1 MIISSKD
8 LEKVCNYVEST
19 NPSLP
24 QCVMNFID
32 FEESTTEEYQRE
44 IKRKNRELAI
54 DAIVDGKVEEFKN
67 RESFLNPLDNES
79 YMMTIT
85 PKLNSIN
92 VQGKTYLDLFDI
104 YNDVMMTL
112 ESLTS
117 KSMNTP
123 SCLKKSRYIPQNL
136 NVSIQK
142 DPNLTDYENES
153 STSRKVITRLMMT
166 SNLIS
171 STGRTGPAN
180 TIIVGLDAYKYLLMS
195 NGMMMSDIKDG
206 VVDGNINGMNVI
218 PSPYIKSNKIIMM
231 RNAQKTENGLNV
243 INCPNDMRYFLK
255 ETPNWDKIINWFE
268 II

>member
-8 LEKVCNYVEST
+8 LEKICNYVEST
-19 NPSLP
+19 KPSLP
-24 QCVMNFID
+24 QGVMTFMD
-32 FEESTTEEYQRE
+32 WDESSNEEYQRE
-44 IKRKNRELAI
+44 LKRKNRELAI
-54 DAIVDGKVEEFKN
+54 DAIIDDKVEEFKN
-67 RESFLNPLDNES
+67 REPFSNPLDNES

-117 KSMNTP
+117 KSMN
-123 SCLKKSRYIPQNL
+123 IPQNL

-180 TIIVGLDAYKYLLMS
+180 TIVVGLDAYKYLLMS

-255 ETPNWDKIINWFE
+255 ETPNYSKIINWFE

>member
-1 MIISSKD
+1 MTISSKD
-8 LEKVCNYVEST
+8 LEKICNYVEST
-19 NPSLP
+19 KPSLP
-24 QCVMNFID
+24 QVQMTFMD
-32 FEESTTEEYQRE
+32 WVEEPNEEYQRE
-44 IKRKNRELAI
+44 LKRKNRELAI
-54 DAIVDGKVEEFKN
+54 DAIVDDKVEEFKN
-67 RESFLNPLDNES
+67 RDSFLNPLDNEGHR
-79 YMMTIT
+79 MTIT

-117 KSMNTP
+117 RSMN
-123 SCLKKSRYIPQNL
+123 IPQNL
-136 NVSIQK
+136 NVNIKK

-153 STSRKVITRLMMT
+153 STSRKVITRVMMT

-180 TIIVGLDAYKYLLMS
+180 TIIVGLEAYKYLLISNAMMS
-195 NGMMMSDIKDG
+195 NNDG
-206 VVDGNINGMNVI
+206 VISGNINGMNVI

-231 RNAQKTENGLNV
+231 RNVQKTENGLNV

>member
-8 LEKVCNYVEST
+8 LEKICNYIEST
-19 NPSLP
+19 KPSLP
-24 QCVMNFID
+24 QGVMTFMD
-32 FEESTTEEYQRE
+32 WDESSNEEYQRE
-44 IKRKNRELAI
+44 LKRKNRELAI
-54 DAIVDGKVEEFKN
+54 DAIIDDKVEEFKN
-67 RESFLNPLDNES
+67 REPFSNPLDNES

-117 KSMNTP
+117 KSMN
-123 SCLKKSRYIPQNL
+123 IPQNL

-218 PSPYIKSNKIIMM
+218 PSSYIKSNKIIMM
-231 RNAQKTENGLNV
+231 KNAQKTENGLNV

-255 ETPNWDKIINWFE
+255 ETPNYSKIINWFE

>member
-19 NPSLP
+19 KSSLP
-24 QCVMNFID
+24 QSVMTFMDWDEVPN
-32 FEESTTEEYQRE
+32 EEYQRE
-44 IKRKNRELAI
+44 LKRKNRELAI

-67 RESFLNPLDNES
+67 RKPFSNPLDNES

-117 KSMNTP
+117 KPMVV
-123 SCLKKSRYIPQNL
+123 PQNL
-136 NVSIQK
+136 NVNIQK

-153 STSRKVITRLMMT
+153 STSRKVITKIMMT

-171 STGRTGPAN
+171 STSRTGPAN
-180 TIIVGLDAYKYLLMS
+180 TIIVGLDVYKYLMIS
-195 NGMMMSDIKDG
+195 NGMMMTNDDG
-206 VVDGNINGMNVI
+206 VVTGNINGMNVI
-218 PSPYIKSNKIIMM
+218 TSPYIKSNKIIMM
-231 RNAQKTENGLNV
+231 RNVQKTENGLNV

>member
-8 LEKVCNYVEST
+8 LEKICNYVEST
-19 NPSLP
+19 KPSLP
-24 QCVMNFID
+24 QIVMTFID
-32 FEESTTEEYQRE
+32 FEEGTTEEYQRE
-44 IKRKNRELAI
+44 LKRKNRELAI

-67 RESFLNPLDNES
+67 REPFSDPLDNES
-79 YMMTIT
+79 HRMTIT

-92 VQGKTYLDLFDI
+92 VQGKTYLDLGDI
-104 YNDVMMTL
+104 FIDVMNTL

-117 KSMNTP
+117 KQMN
-123 SCLKKSRYIPQNL
+123 IPQNL

-142 DPNLTDYENES
+142 DPNLTDSENEMAL
-153 STSRKVITRLMMT
+153 SRKVITRIMMT

-171 STGRTGPAN
+171 STARTGPAN

-195 NGMMMSDIKDG
+195 NGMMMSNMDG
-206 VVDGNINGMNVI
+206 IVSGLINGMNVI
-218 PSPYIKSNKIIMM
+218 PVPYIKSNKIIMM
-231 RNAQKTENGLNV
+231 RNVQKTENGLNV

>member
-1 MIISSKD
+1 MIISVKD
-8 LEKVCNYVEST
+8 LEKICNYVEST
-19 NPSLP
+19 KPSLP

-32 FEESTTEEYQRE
+32 FEENSTEEYKRE
-44 IKRKNRELAI
+44 LKRKNREIAI
-54 DAIVDGKVEEFKN
+54 DAIVDDKVEEFKN
-67 RESFLNPLDNES
+67 RDLFLNPLDNES

-104 YNDVMMTL
+104 YNDIMMTL
-112 ESLTS
+112 DSLTS
-117 KSMNTP
+117 KPMV
-123 SCLKKSRYIPQNL
+123 IPQNL

-153 STSRKVITRLMMT
+153 STSRKVITKIMMT
-166 SNLIS
+166 RNLIS

-180 TIIVGLDAYKYLLMS
+180 TIIVGLGAYKYLMIF
-195 NGMMMSDIKDG
+195 NGMMMTNDDG
-206 VVDGNINGMNVI
+206 VVTGNINGMNVI
-218 PSPYIKSNKIIMM
+218 PGPYIKSNKIIMM
-231 RNAQKTENGLNV
+231 RNVQKTENGLNV
-243 INCPNDMRYFLK
+243 INYPNDMRYFLK

>member
-1 MIISSKD
+1 MTISSKD
-8 LEKVCNYVEST
+8 LEKICNYVEST
-19 NPSLP
+19 KPSLP
-24 QCVMNFID
+24 QGVMTFMDWDVSSN
-32 FEESTTEEYQRE
+32 EEYQRE
-44 IKRKNRELAI
+44 LKRKNRELAI
-54 DAIVDGKVEEFKN
+54 DAIIDDKVEEFKN
-67 RESFLNPLDNES
+67 REPFSNPLDNES

-117 KSMNTP
+117 KPMT
-123 SCLKKSRYIPQNL
+123 IPQNL
-136 NVSIQK
+136 NVSTQK

-153 STSRKVITRLMMT
+153 STSRKVITKIMMT
-166 SNLIS
+166 RNLIS

-180 TIIVGLDAYKYLLMS
+180 TIIVGLEAYKYLLISNAMMS
-195 NGMMMSDIKDG
+195 NNDG
-206 VVDGNINGMNVI
+206 VVSGNINGMNVI

-231 RNAQKTENGLNV
+231 RNIQKTENGLNV

>member
-1 MIISSKD
+1 MTISSKD
-8 LEKVCNYVEST
+8 LEKICNYVEST
-19 NPSLP
+19 KPSLP
-24 QCVMNFID
+24 QAVMTFMDWI
-32 FEESTTEEYQRE
+32 EEPNEAYQRE
-44 IKRKNRELAI
+44 LKRKNRELAI
-54 DAIVDGKVEEFKN
+54 EAVLDNKVEEFKN
-67 RESFLNPLDNES
+67 REPFSNPLDNES

-117 KSMNTP
+117 KPM
-123 SCLKKSRYIPQNL
+123 IVPQNL
-136 NVSIQK
+136 NINYQK
-142 DPNLTDYENES
+142 DSNLTDSENEMAL
-153 STSRKVITRLMMT
+153 SRRIITRIMMT

-171 STGRTGPAN
+171 STSRTGPAN
-180 TIIVGLDAYKYLLMS
+180 TIIVGLDAYKYLLLS
-195 NGMMMSDIKDG
+195 NGMMVSSNDG
-206 VVDGNINGMNVI
+206 VVTGNINGMNVI
-218 PSPYIKSNKIIMM
+218 PTPYIKSNKIIMM
-231 RNAQKTENGLNV
+231 RNVQKTENGLNV

>member
-1 MIISSKD
+1 MITSKD

-19 NPSLP
+19 KPSLP
-24 QCVMNFID
+24 KSVITFMD

-44 IKRKNRELAI
+44 LKRKNRELAVEAVL
-54 DAIVDGKVEEFKN
+54 DNKVEEFKN
-67 RESFLNPLDNES
+67 RDLFLNPLDTEG
-79 YMMTIT
+79 YMSTIS
-85 PKLNSIN
+85 PKINSIN

-104 YNDVMMTL
+104 YNDVMVTL

-117 KSMNTP
+117 KPMT
-123 SCLKKSRYIPQNL
+123 IPQNL

-142 DPNLTDYENES
+142 NSNLTDYENDS
-153 STSRKVITRLMMT
+153 STSRKVMTRIMMT

-171 STGRTGPAN
+171 STSRTGPAN
-180 TIIVGLDAYKYLLMS
+180 TIIVGLGAYKYFMIS
-195 NGMMMSDIKDG
+195 NGMIMTNNDG
-206 VVDGNINGMNVI
+206 IVTGEINGMNVI

-231 RNAQKTENGLNV
+231 RNVQKTENGLNV
-243 INCPNDMRYFLK
+243 INSPNDMRYFLK

>member
-1 MIISSKD
+1 MIISVKD
-8 LEKVCNYVEST
+8 LEKICNYVEST
-19 NPSLP
+19 KPSLP
-24 QCVMNFID
+24 QTQINFMD

-44 IKRKNRELAI
+44 LKRKNRELAI
-54 DAIVDGKVEEFKN
+54 DAIIEDKVEEFKN
-67 RESFLNPLDNES
+67 REPFSNPLDNES

-104 YNDVMMTL
+104 YNDIMMTL
-112 ESLTS
+112 DSLTS
-117 KSMNTP
+117 KP
-123 SCLKKSRYIPQNL
+123 IIIPQNL

-153 STSRKVITRLMMT
+153 LTSRKVMTRIMMT

-180 TIIVGLDAYKYLLMS
+180 TIIVGLEAYKYLLLS
-195 NGMMMSDIKDG
+195 NGMMMSSNDG
-206 VVDGNINGMNVI
+206 IVTGNINGINVI
-218 PSPYIKSNKIIMM
+218 PTPYIKSNKIIMM
-231 RNAQKTENGLNV
+231 RNVQKTENGLNV

-255 ETPNWDKIINWFE
+255 ETPNYSKIINWFE

>member
-8 LEKVCNYVEST
+8 LEKICNYIEST
-19 NPSLP
+19 KPSLP
-24 QCVMNFID
+24 QGVMTFID
-32 FEESTTEEYQRE
+32 WDEVPSEEYQRE
-44 IKRKNRELAI
+44 LKRKNRELAI
-54 DAIVDGKVEEFKN
+54 DAIVEGKVEEFKN
-67 RESFLNPLDNES
+67 REPFSNPLDNES

-117 KSMNTP
+117 KSMN
-123 SCLKKSRYIPQNL
+123 IPQNL

-255 ETPNWDKIINWFE
+255 ETPNYSKIINWFE

>member
-1 MIISSKD
+1 MIISVKD

-19 NPSLP
+19 KPSLP
-24 QCVMNFID
+24 KIVMNFID

-44 IKRKNRELAI
+44 LKRKNRELVI
-54 DAIVDGKVEEFKN
+54 DAIVDDKVEEFKN
-67 RESFLNPLDNES
+67 REPFSNPLDNES

-104 YNDVMMTL
+104 YNDVMITL

-117 KSMNTP
+117 KPMV
-123 SCLKKSRYIPQNL
+123 IPQNL

-142 DPNLTDYENES
+142 DSNLTDYENES
-153 STSRKVITRLMMT
+153 STSRKVITKIMMMR
-166 SNLIS
+166 NLIS
-171 STGRTGPAN
+171 STSRTGPAN
-180 TIIVGLDAYKYLLMS
+180 TIIVGLDAYKYLMIS
-195 NGMMMSDIKDG
+195 NGMMMTNDDG
-206 VVDGNINGMNVI
+206 VVTGNINGMNVI
-218 PSPYIKSNKIIMM
+218 PGPYIKSNKIIMM
-231 RNAQKTENGLNV
+231 RNVQKTENGLNV

>member
-1 MIISSKD
+1 MKISVKD
-8 LEKVCNYVEST
+8 LEKICNYVEST
-19 NPSLP
+19 KPSIP
-24 QCVMNFID
+24 QGVMTFMD
-32 FEESTTEEYQRE
+32 WDESPNEEYQRE
-44 IKRKNRELAI
+44 LKRKNRELAI
-54 DAIVDGKVEEFKN
+54 DAIVDDKVEDFKN

-117 KSMNTP
+117 KPMN
-123 SCLKKSRYIPQNL
+123 IPQNL

-153 STSRKVITRLMMT
+153 STSRKVIKKIMMT

-171 STGRTGPAN
+171 STSRTGPAN
-180 TIIVGLDAYKYLLMS
+180 TIIVGLEAYKYLLISNAMMS
-195 NGMMMSDIKDG
+195 NNDG
-206 VVDGNINGMNVI
+206 VVSGNINGMNVI
-218 PSPYIKSNKIIMM
+218 PTPYIKSNKIIMM
-231 RNAQKTENGLNV
+231 RNVQKTENGLNI

>member
-1 MIISSKD
+1 MIISVKD
-8 LEKVCNYVEST
+8 LEKICNYVESIK
-19 NPSLP
+19 PSLP

-32 FEESTTEEYQRE
+32 YVEDSNEEYKRE
-44 IKRKNRELAI
+44 LKRKNRELVI
-54 DAIVDGKVEEFKN
+54 DAIVDDKVEEFKN
-67 RESFLNPLDNES
+67 KDSFLNPLDNEG

-104 YNDVMMTL
+104 YNDIMMTL
-112 ESLTS
+112 DSLTS
-117 KSMNTP
+117 KSII
-123 SCLKKSRYIPQNL
+123 IPQNL

-153 STSRKVITRLMMT
+153 STSRKVMTRIMMT

-171 STGRTGPAN
+171 STGRVGPAN
-180 TIIVGLDAYKYLLMS
+180 TIIVGLEAYKYLLLS
-195 NGMMMSDIKDG
+195 NGMMMSSNDG
-206 VVDGNINGMNVI
+206 IVTGNINGINVI
-218 PSPYIKSNKIIMM
+218 PTPYIKSNKIIMM
-231 RNAQKTENGLNV
+231 RNVQKTENGLNV

-255 ETPNWDKIINWFE
+255 ETPNWDRIINWFE

>member
-1 MIISSKD
+1 MTISSKD

-19 NPSLP
+19 KPSLP
-24 QCVMNFID
+24 QVQMTFMD
-32 FEESTTEEYQRE
+32 WAEETNEEYQRE
-44 IKRKNRELAI
+44 LKRKNRELAI

-67 RESFLNPLDNES
+67 REPFSNPLDNEG
-79 YMMTIT
+79 YTMTIT

-92 VQGKTYLDLFDI
+92 VQGKTYLDLTDI
-104 YNDVMMTL
+104 YIDVMMTL
-112 ESLTS
+112 ELLTS
-117 KSMNTP
+117 KPMN
-123 SCLKKSRYIPQNL
+123 IPQNL

-142 DPNLTDYENES
+142 NSNLTDYENES
-153 STSRKVITRLMMT
+153 STSRKVITKVMMT

-180 TIIVGLDAYKYLLMS
+180 TIIVGLEAYKYLIIS
-195 NGMMMSDIKDG
+195 NGMMMSNNDG
-206 VVDGNINGMNVI
+206 VVSGNINGMNII

-231 RNAQKTENGLNV
+231 RNVQKMENGLNV

>member
-19 NPSLP
+19 KPSLP
-24 QCVMNFID
+24 QGVMTFMD
-32 FEESTTEEYQRE
+32 WDESSNEEYQRE
-44 IKRKNRELAI
+44 LKRKNRELAI
-54 DAIVDGKVEEFKN
+54 DAIVDDKVEEFKN
-67 RESFLNPLDNES
+67 REPFLNPLDNES

-117 KSMNTP
+117 KSMI
-123 SCLKKSRYIPQNL
+123 IPQNL

-142 DPNLTDYENES
+142 DHSLTDSENEMAL
-153 STSRKVITRLMMT
+153 SRRVITRIMLV

-171 STGRTGPAN
+171 STSRTGPAN
-180 TIIVGLDAYKYLLMS
+180 TIIVGLDAYKYLLIS
-195 NGMMMSDIKDG
+195 NGMMMSNNDG
-206 VVDGNINGMNVI
+206 VVSGNINGMSVI

-231 RNAQKTENGLNV
+231 RNVQKTENGLNV

-255 ETPNWDKIINWFE
+255 ETPNYSKIINWFE

>member
-1 MIISSKD
+1 MIISVKD

-19 NPSLP
+19 KPSLP
-24 QCVMNFID
+24 KIVMNFID

-44 IKRKNRELAI
+44 LKRKNRELAI
-54 DAIVDGKVEEFKN
+54 DAIVDDKVEEFKN
-67 RESFLNPLDNES
+67 REPFSNPLDNES

-117 KSMNTP
+117 NPMT
-123 SCLKKSRYIPQNL
+123 IPQNF
-136 NVSIQK
+136 NISIQK
-142 DPNLTDYENES
+142 DSNLTDYENES
-153 STSRKVITRLMMT
+153 STSRKVITKIMMMR
-166 SNLIS
+166 NLIS
-171 STGRTGPAN
+171 STSRTGPAN
-180 TIIVGLDAYKYLLMS
+180 TIIVGLEVYKYLLMS
-195 NGMMMSDIKDG
+195 NGMMMTNNDG
-206 VVDGNINGMNVI
+206 VVTGNINGMNVI
-218 PSPYIKSNKIIMM
+218 PAPYIKSNKIIMM
-231 RNAQKTENGLNV
+231 RNVQKTENGLNV

>member
-8 LEKVCNYVEST
+8 LEKICNYVESSK
-19 NPSLP
+19 PSLP
-24 QCVMNFID
+24 QVQMTFID

-44 IKRKNRELAI
+44 LKRKNRELAI

-67 RESFLNPLDNES
+67 REAFSNPLDNES

-104 YNDVMMTL
+104 YNDIMMTL

-117 KSMNTP
+117 KSMI
-123 SCLKKSRYIPQNL
+123 IPQNL
-136 NVSIQK
+136 NVLIQK
-142 DPNLTDYENES
+142 DPNLTDSENEMAL
-153 STSRKVITRLMMT
+153 SRKVITRIMMT

-195 NGMMMSDIKDG
+195 NGMMNNDDG
-206 VVDGNINGMNVI
+206 IVTGNINGMNVI
-218 PSPYIKSNKIIMM
+218 PTPYIKSNKIIMM
-231 RNAQKTENGLNV
+231 RNVQKTENGLNV

>member
-1 MIISSKD
+1 MIILSKD
-8 LEKVCNYVEST
+8 LEKICNYVEST
-19 NPSLP
+19 KPSLP
-24 QCVMNFID
+24 QSQMTFID

-44 IKRKNRELAI
+44 LKRKNRELAI

-67 RESFLNPLDNES
+67 REPFLNPLDNES
-79 YMMTIT
+79 HIVTIS
-85 PKLNSIN
+85 PKICSIN

-117 KSMNTP
+117 KQMN
-123 SCLKKSRYIPQNL
+123 IPQNL

-142 DPNLTDYENES
+142 DPSLTDSENEMAL
-153 STSRKVITRLMMT
+153 SRRIMTRIMLI
-166 SNLIS
+166 SNLIA

-180 TIIVGLDAYKYLLMS
+180 NIIVGLDVYKYLMIS
-195 NGMMMSDIKDG
+195 NGMMMTNDEG
-206 VVDGNINGMNVI
+206 VVTGNINGMNVI
-218 PSPYIKSNKIIMM
+218 PTPYIKSNKIIMM
-231 RNAQKTENGLNV
+231 RNVQKTENGLNV

>member
-8 LEKVCNYVEST
+8 LEKICNYVEST
-19 NPSLP
+19 KPSLP
-24 QCVMNFID
+24 QVVMTFMD
-32 FEESTTEEYQRE
+32 WAEEPNEAYQRE
-44 IKRKNRELAI
+44 LKRKNRELAI
-54 DAIVDGKVEEFKN
+54 EAVLDNKVEEFKN
-67 RESFLNPLDNES
+67 RDSFLNPLDNEGFMS
-79 YMMTIT
+79 TIS
-85 PKLNSIN
+85 PKINSIN

-117 KSMNTP
+117 IPMIT
-123 SCLKKSRYIPQNL
+123 PQNL

-142 DPNLTDYENES
+142 DPNLTDYENEA

-171 STGRTGPAN
+171 STSRTGPAN
-180 TIIVGLDAYKYLLMS
+180 TIIVGLDAYKYLMMS
-195 NGMMMSDIKDG
+195 NGMMTSSNDG
-206 VVDGNINGMNVI
+206 IVSGNINGMNVI

-231 RNAQKTENGLNV
+231 RNVQKTENGLNV
-243 INCPNDMRYFLK
+243 INCPNDMKYFLK

>member
-1 MIISSKD
+1 MIISAKD
-8 LEKVCNYVEST
+8 LEKICNYVEST
-19 NPSLP
+19 KPSLP

-32 FEESTTEEYQRE
+32 FEESSTEEYKRE
-44 IKRKNRELAI
+44 LKRKNRELAI
-54 DAIVDGKVEEFKN
+54 DAIVDDKVEEFKN
-67 RESFLNPLDNES
+67 REPFSNPLDNES

-117 KSMNTP
+117 KPMT
-123 SCLKKSRYIPQNL
+123 IPQNF

-153 STSRKVITRLMMT
+153 STSRKVITKIMMMR
-166 SNLIS
+166 NLIS
-171 STGRTGPAN
+171 STARTGPAN
-180 TIIVGLDAYKYLLMS
+180 TIIVGLDAYKYLMIS
-195 NGMMMSDIKDG
+195 NGMMMTNNDG
-206 VVDGNINGMNVI
+206 VVTGNINGINVI
-218 PSPYIKSNKIIMM
+218 PTPYIKSNKIIMM
-231 RNAQKTENGLNV
+231 RNVQKTENGLNV
-243 INCPNDMRYFLK
+243 INCSNDMRYFLK
-255 ETPNWDKIINWFE
+255 ETPNYSKIINWFE

>member
-8 LEKVCNYVEST
+8 LEKICNYVEST
-19 NPSLP
+19 KPSLP
-24 QCVMNFID
+24 QVVMTFMD
-32 FEESTTEEYQRE
+32 WVEEPNEAYQRE
-44 IKRKNRELAI
+44 LKRKNRELSIEAVL
-54 DAIVDGKVEEFKN
+54 DNKVEEFKN
-67 RESFLNPLDNES
+67 RDSFLNPLDNEGFMS
-79 YMMTIT
+79 TIS
-85 PKLNSIN
+85 PKINSIN
-92 VQGKTYLDLFDI
+92 VQGKTYLDLTDI
-104 YNDVMMTL
+104 YTDVMMTL

-117 KSMNTP
+117 IPMIT
-123 SCLKKSRYIPQNL
+123 PQNL

-180 TIIVGLDAYKYLLMS
+180 TIIVGLGAYKYFLMS
-195 NGMMMSDIKDG
+195 NVMMMSDNDG
-206 VVDGNINGMNVI
+206 IVTGNINGVSVI

-231 RNAQKTENGLNV
+231 RNVQKTENGLNV
-243 INCPNDMRYFLK
+243 INYPNDMRYFLK
-255 ETPNWDKIINWFE
+255 ETPNWDRIINWFE

>member
-19 NPSLP
+19 KPSLP
-24 QCVMNFID
+24 QGVMTFMD
-32 FEESTTEEYQRE
+32 WDESPNEEYQRE
-44 IKRKNRELAI
+44 LKRKNRELAI
-54 DAIVDGKVEEFKN
+54 DAIVEGKVEEFKN
-67 RESFLNPLDNES
+67 REPFSNPLDNES
-79 YMMTIT
+79 YMINIT

-117 KSMNTP
+117 KPM
-123 SCLKKSRYIPQNL
+123 IVPQNL

-142 DPNLTDYENES
+142 DSNLTDYENQS
-153 STSRKVITRLMMT
+153 STSRRVITRIMMV

-171 STGRTGPAN
+171 STSRTGPAN
-180 TIIVGLDAYKYLLMS
+180 TIIVGLDAYKYLMIS
-195 NGMMMSDIKDG
+195 NAMMTNNDG
-206 VVDGNINGMNVI
+206 VVTGNINGMNVI

-231 RNAQKTENGLNV
+231 RNVQKNENGLNV

-255 ETPNWDKIINWFE
+255 ETTNWDKIINWFE

>member
-1 MIISSKD
+1 MIISVKD

-19 NPSLP
+19 KTSSP
-24 QCVMNFID
+24 QGVMTFMD
-32 FEESTTEEYQRE
+32 WDESPNEEYKRE
-44 IKRKNRELAI
+44 LKRKNRELAI
-54 DAIVDGKVEEFKN
+54 DAIVDDKVEEFKN
-67 RESFLNPLDNES
+67 REPFSNPLDNES

-117 KSMNTP
+117 NPMT
-123 SCLKKSRYIPQNL
+123 IPQNF
-136 NVSIQK
+136 NISIQK
-142 DPNLTDYENES
+142 DSNLTDYENES
-153 STSRKVITRLMMT
+153 STSRKVITKIMMMR
-166 SNLIS
+166 NLIS
-171 STGRTGPAN
+171 STSRTGPAN
-180 TIIVGLDAYKYLLMS
+180 TIIVGLEVYKYLLMS
-195 NGMMMSDIKDG
+195 NGMMMTNNDG
-206 VVDGNINGMNVI
+206 VVTGNINGMNVI
-218 PSPYIKSNKIIMM
+218 PAPYIKSNKIIMM
-231 RNAQKTENGLNV
+231 RNVQKTENGLNV

>member
-8 LEKVCNYVEST
+8 LEKICNYIEST
-19 NPSLP
+19 KPSLP
-24 QCVMNFID
+24 QGVMTFID
-32 FEESTTEEYQRE
+32 WDEVPSEEYQRE
-44 IKRKNRELAI
+44 LKRKNRELAI
-54 DAIVDGKVEEFKN
+54 DAIVEGKVEEFKN
-67 RESFLNPLDNES
+67 REPFSNPLDNES

-104 YNDVMMTL
+104 YNDVTL

-117 KSMNTP
+117 KSMN
-123 SCLKKSRYIPQNL
+123 IPQNL

-255 ETPNWDKIINWFE
+255 ETPNYSKIINWFE

>member
-8 LEKVCNYVEST
+8 LEKICNYVEST
-19 NPSLP
+19 KPSLP
-24 QCVMNFID
+24 QVVMTFMD
-32 FEESTTEEYQRE
+32 WTEESSEEYQRE

-67 RESFLNPLDNES
+67 REPFSNPLDNEG
-79 YMMTIT
+79 YMSVIS
-85 PKLNSIN
+85 PKINSIN

-104 YNDVMMTL
+104 YNHVMTTL

-117 KSMNTP
+117 NPMST
-123 SCLKKSRYIPQNL
+123 PQNL
-136 NVSIQK
+136 NISIQK
-142 DPNLTDYENES
+142 DPNLTDSENEMAL
-153 STSRKVITRLMMT
+153 SRRIMTRIMLI

-195 NGMMMSDIKDG
+195 NGMMMSNNDG
-206 VVDGNINGMNVI
+206 IVTGNINGMNVI

-231 RNAQKTENGLNV
+231 RNVQKTENGLNV

-255 ETPNWDKIINWFE
+255 ETPNYSKIINWFE

>member
-1 MIISSKD
+1 MTISSKD
-8 LEKVCNYVEST
+8 LEKICNY
-19 NPSLP
+19 
-24 QCVMNFID
+24 
-32 FEESTTEEYQRE
+32 EESTKPSIHQAQMTFIDWDEVPNEEYQRE
-44 IKRKNRELAI
+44 LKRKNRELAI

-67 RESFLNPLDNES
+67 REPFSNPLDNES

-117 KSMNTP
+117 KQMN
-123 SCLKKSRYIPQNL
+123 IPQNL

-142 DPNLTDYENES
+142 DPNLTDSENEMVL
-153 STSRKVITRLMMT
+153 SRKVTTRVMMT

-195 NGMMMSDIKDG
+195 NGMMNNNDG
-206 VVDGNINGMNVI
+206 IVTGNINGMNVI
-218 PSPYIKSNKIIMM
+218 PTPYIKSNKIIMM
-231 RNAQKTENGLNV
+231 RNVQKTENGLNV

-255 ETPNWDKIINWFE
+255 ETPNWNKIINWFE

>member
-8 LEKVCNYVEST
+8 LEKICNYVEST
-19 NPSLP
+19 KPSLP
-24 QCVMNFID
+24 QVVMTFMD
-32 FEESTTEEYQRE
+32 WVEEPNEAYQRE
-44 IKRKNRELAI
+44 LKRKNRELSIEAVL
-54 DAIVDGKVEEFKN
+54 DNKVEEFKN
-67 RESFLNPLDNES
+67 RDSFLNPLDNEGFMS
-79 YMMTIT
+79 TIS
-85 PKLNSIN
+85 PKINSIN
-92 VQGKTYLDLFDI
+92 VQGKTYLDLTDI
-104 YNDVMMTL
+104 YTDVMMTL

-117 KSMNTP
+117 IPMIT
-123 SCLKKSRYIPQNL
+123 PQNL

-180 TIIVGLDAYKYLLMS
+180 TIIVGLGAYKYFLMS
-195 NGMMMSDIKDG
+195 NVMMMSDNDG
-206 VVDGNINGMNVI
+206 IVTGNINGVSVI

-231 RNAQKTENGLNV
+231 RNVQKTENGLNV

-255 ETPNWDKIINWFE
+255 ETPNWDRIINWFE